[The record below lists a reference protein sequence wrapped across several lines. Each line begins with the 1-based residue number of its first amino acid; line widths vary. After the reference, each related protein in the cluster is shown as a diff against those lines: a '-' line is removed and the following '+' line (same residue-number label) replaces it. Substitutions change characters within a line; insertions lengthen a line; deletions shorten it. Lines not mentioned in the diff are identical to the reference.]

1 MTSHNQIDLSKIPAN
16 LPVLCIPR
24 VYANIKEAR
33 IRKIFDELDMGTIQR
48 IDIITKHSISKPHD
62 KGEKFNRVFVHYSQ
76 WNDSENAQIA
86 RERLLNGMEIKV
98 IYDDPWFWKISA
110 YRETTRRPYTPK
122 PSESNSINNQYSR
135 QNKEIQ
141 NTSYLSKCR
150 RNIHNDTTTTDT
162 TTTDTTTT
170 DKQQNIKIYELRSPS
185 SSPPRERN

>member
-1 MTSHNQIDLSKIPAN
+1 MTTHNQIDLNKIPAN

-48 IDIITKHSISKPHD
+48 IDIISKPHD
-62 KGEKFNRVFVHYSQ
+62 KGEKFNRVFVHYSE

-86 RERLLNGMEIKV
+86 RERLLNGMEIKI

-122 PSESNSINNQYSR
+122 PTESNSINNQYSR

-150 RNIHNDTTTTDT
+150 RNIHNDTTTTD
-162 TTTDTTTT
+162 
-170 DKQQNIKIYELRSPS
+170 KKENIKIYELRSPS